1 MFKKDFVRKFELDF
15 MRLFYG
21 TYSDEKMDDVA
32 FNALVGFNNIFDG
45 IGSTGDARAVSRFI
59 HQMRDENI
67 FGDDEWF
74 KFNNEFFKYFELAK
88 KKKK

>member
-1 MFKKDFVRKFELDF
+1 MFKKDFVRKFELSF

-45 IGSTGDARAVSRFI
+45 GWV
-59 HQMRDENI
+59 N
-67 FGDDEWF
+67 W
-74 KFNNEFFKYFELAK
+74 
-88 KKKK
+88 